1 MGGDQVIH
9 PARSLPAARLTGCVR
24 RARLMQAVP
33 VQRASP
39 SFPHHQNKV
48 FSLLFLQK
56 KKISSC
62 AGNFTAPARPPRA
75 AQR

>member
-1 MGGDQVIH
+1 
-9 PARSLPAARLTGCVR
+9 
-24 RARLMQAVP
+24 MQAVP